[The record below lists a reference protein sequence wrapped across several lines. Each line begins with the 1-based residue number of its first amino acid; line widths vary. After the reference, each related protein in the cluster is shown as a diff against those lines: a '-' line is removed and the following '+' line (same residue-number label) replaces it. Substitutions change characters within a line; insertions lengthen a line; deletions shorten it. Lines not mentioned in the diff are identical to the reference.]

1 MQYYSHS
8 YNLHHKNADGFR
20 IDLLNDEQLIRDTE
34 QAAKQGSITFYA
46 YPYGKYNKRIQNILK
61 DKGTLL
67 AFGYNEN
74 RNAKRSD
81 DSYALPR
88 FNVNA
93 YTRLD
98 VFRAMLESR

>member
-1 MQYYSHS
+1 MS
-8 YNLHHKNADGFR
+8 NCDG
-20 IDLLNDEQLIRDTE
+20 T
-34 QAAKQGSITFYA
+34 AKQGSITFDA
-46 YPYGKYNKRIQNILK
+46 YPYGQYNKRIQKILK
-61 DKGTLL
+61 DKGTRL

-74 RNAKRSD
+74 RKAKHSD